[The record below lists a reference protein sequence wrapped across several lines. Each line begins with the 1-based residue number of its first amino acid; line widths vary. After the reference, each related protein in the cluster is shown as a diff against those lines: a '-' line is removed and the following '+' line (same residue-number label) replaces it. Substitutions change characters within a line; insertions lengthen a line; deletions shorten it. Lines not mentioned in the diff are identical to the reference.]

1 MAQNVYKFKL
11 ILYHLSGFGPYGS
24 LHGVVAQFAKE
35 MGECQFNIGP

>member
-11 ILYHLSGFGPYGS
+11 IFYHLSGFGPYGS